1 MIVIIIIY
9 YNNNYNSNNKANY
22 KILFTINFALKILF
36 IQSTIYNSFRLKNH
50 LVSIKKLK
58 IKQLLWTEKNSNIIV
73 IILLLLLLLLLLF
86 LSEEGKML
94 MLVNVTYFRRVLF
107 RL

>member
-36 IQSTIYNSFRLKNH
+36 IQSPIYNSFRLKNH

-73 IILLLLLLLLLLF
+73 IILLLLLLLLLF

-94 MLVNVTYFRRVLF
+94 MLVDVTYFRRVLF

>member
-9 YNNNYNSNNKANY
+9 YNNNYNSNNKANN

-36 IQSTIYNSFRLKNH
+36 IQSTIYNSFRLKNY
-50 LVSIKKLK
+50 SNNISFQSE
-58 IKQLLWTEKNSNIIV
+58 KQLLWTEKNSNIIV
-73 IILLLLLLLLLLF
+73 IILLLLLLLLF